1 MSNKKVVTEKNLRE
15 LVNTFKNDV
24 FEVVQ
29 KMLGYDQ
36 VLETWKAPACL
47 LNID

>member
-15 LVNTFKNDV
+15 LVYTFKNDV

-36 VLETWKAPACL
+36 VLETWKAHACL
-47 LNID
+47 LSID